1 MRNHKLLL
9 TFLIIFMISA
19 CSSDDNIS
27 SVDSGLKITKAI
39 NKVYTFYDSNY
50 VLGEIAILT
59 DSIEVILNNNKI
71 VSYSGL
77 SNINDLQKTI
87 NGNITYSSN
96 KIFRTEG
103 FENNEL
109 STSSEYIYDNSGEL
123 IERKSNEW
131 ESVSQKFY
139 YEKSDFTHTT
149 DTIFSNHYNSSDG
162 IDYNLIGS
170 SKTVLDNNNNRVYYE
185 SNGGGTIIETYDS
198 NNNMLS
204 SNVYGGTVYNYTY
217 SNVFNTQALINNNT
231 YGKKIQSMIF
241 GEGSLSVMGIS
252 TNTHVSTSQEGLNV
266 SMEVE
271 TIANQN
277 NYSTKTVLVE
287 LSGGNPVRKTI
298 TEYLF
303 E

>member
-1 MRNHKLLL
+1 MRNLKLLL
-9 TFLIIFMISA
+9 TFLIGFMISA

-27 SVDSGLKITKAI
+27 TVDSSLKITKI
-39 NKVYTFYDSNY
+39 TNKVYTFYDSNY
-50 VLGEIAILT
+50 TLGESAILT
-59 DSIEVILNNNKI
+59 DSVEVILNNNKV

-77 SNINDLQKTI
+77 SNMNDVQKTI
-87 NGNITYSSN
+87 NGNITYSNN
-96 KIFRTEG
+96 KISQTEQ

-123 IERKSNEW
+123 IKRKSNEW
-131 ESVSQKFY
+131 ESSDQKFY

-149 DTIFSNHYNSSDG
+149 DTIFSNHYDSSDG
-162 IDYNLIGS
+162 IDYNLISS

-185 SNGGGTIIETYDS
+185 SCGGSTIIETYDS

-204 SNVYGGTVYNYTY
+204 SNIYGGTVYNYTY
-217 SNVFNTQALINNNT
+217 SNVLNTKALINNNT

-252 TNTHVSTSQEGLNV
+252 TNTHVSTSQEGLNI

-277 NYSTKTVLVE
+277 NYSTKTILVE
-287 LSGGNPVRKTI
+287 LSVGNPVRKAI